1 MKVPGN
7 PRAGYVV
14 VSLDVGE
21 AGFVDFLIDSG
32 ATTALISPKMREM
45 LGDSAT
51 DGAAIRGLGAMG
63 ETVRQKV
70 TIEGASVGS
79 KSLGKLDAVVTD
91 IQASGLP
98 AVIGGLLGLEFL
110 SKFEVEFDF
119 VNKALK
125 FHPPGS
131 IACGALDVSEL
142 VEIPMST
149 HPTGL
154 KTVRCRLNGC
164 EPPFPAIVDMGSFFS
179 VANWM
184 AAAAGGVGPDSPDV
198 KQSAMQAV
206 GIDGRAM
213 PMATAKFDLEVVG
226 VHGSDGSDG
235 SDGSNGGGLVSEYKG
250 QCCIGD
256 LPAFASLSAQTIPFM
271 SMGLDVIGRGRTVF
285 VVSDDRVF
293 LTPGQGEGG
302 MYAEEDV
309 RQGPMPPPSR

>member
-1 MKVPGN
+1 
-7 PRAGYVV
+7 
-14 VSLDVGE
+14 
-21 AGFVDFLIDSG
+21 
-32 ATTALISPKMREM
+32 M

-91 IQASGLP
+91 IEASGLP

-119 VNKALK
+119 VNKFLK

-131 IACGALDVSEL
+131 IACGALDVSDL
-142 VEIPMST
+142 VEIPMSV

-164 EPPFPAIVDMGSFFS
+164 EPFPAIVDMGSFFS

-184 AAAAGGVGPDSPDV
+184 AAAAGGVAPDSPEV
-198 KQSAMQAV
+198 TQSAMQAV

-226 VHGSDGSDG
+226 VDP
-235 SDGSNGGGLVSEYKG
+235 GSNSNGSGGLASEYKG

-256 LPAFASLSAQTIPFM
+256 LPAFASLSAQTTPFM

-285 VVSDDRVF
+285 VTSDDRVY
-293 LTPGQGEGG
+293 LTPGHGEGG
-302 MYAEEDV
+302 MYGEDDDDDVV
-309 RQGPMPPPSR
+309 RQQGPSIPPSRLRRG